1 MIYQQAVKALTH
13 PKFHHRRW
21 TGALHAWEHRV
32 FTKGLSRRQLEA
44 MRLAEAGHHP
54 QKCSCGGLRYTEPP
68 CLVDGLVVLSVAR
81 CTGCTPAVEA
91 C

>member
-1 MIYQQAVKALTH
+1 MIYHPAIRAITH

-32 FTKGLSRRQLEA
+32 FTRGLSRRQIEA
-44 MRLAEAGHHP
+44 LRLAEAGHRTGR
-54 QKCSCGGLRYTEPP
+54 CECGGLRYTEPP
-68 CLVDGLVVLSVAR
+68 CLVNGLVVLSVAR